1 MGPAPLLPSY
11 AGANVRGIVPA
22 LLAPAGTDDLP
33 SWFPAGVT
41 GAAQVVLLV
50 VDGLGW
56 EQLQEHRELAPTLA
70 GLDGGPITSV
80 VPSTTSTALASIA
93 TGLTPAEHGIIGYR
107 IDMGGGDVMNILRWS
122 TVGGDARRRY
132 VPREVQPF
140 PAFLGQAVP
149 VVSKI
154 ELETSGFSG
163 AHLAGA
169 PMSGWRV
176 MSNLP
181 VEVAAQLARGHRM
194 VYAYYD
200 GVDKVAHEKGFGAY
214 YDAEIRAV
222 DRLVGDILDVL
233 PPGATLL
240 ITADHG
246 QVQVGDNTRP
256 PAPDVLGLTKHQS
269 GEGRFR
275 WLHALPG
282 AAAELLDAARA
293 AHDAVA
299 WVVSK
304 EQVIE
309 EGWFGPTM
317 PGPIAKR
324 LGDVALV
331 AHAPISFEDPAD
343 SGPFQLVCRHGSL
356 TSAEMLVPLLAGHS
370 R

>member
-1 MGPAPLLPSY
+1 MGPEPLLPSY
-11 AGANVRGIVPA
+11 AGANLRGIIPA
-22 LLAPAGTDDLP
+22 LLAPARTGGLP
-33 SWFPAGVT
+33 TWFPAPVN
-41 GAAQVVLLV
+41 GADQVVLLV
-50 VDGLGW
+50 LDGLGW
-56 EQLQEHRELAPTLA
+56 EQLQERSALAPTLA

-107 IDMGGGDVMNILRWS
+107 IDMGGGDVMNVLRWS
-122 TVGGDARRRY
+122 TAGGDARRRY

-154 ELETSGFSG
+154 ELEASGFSG

-169 PMSGWRV
+169 PMTGWRV

-181 VEVAAQLARGHRM
+181 VEIAAQLAAGHQL

-214 YDAEIRAV
+214 YDAEIRMV
-222 DRLVGDILDVL
+222 DRLIGDVLDVL
-233 PPGATLL
+233 PAGAVLL

-246 QVQVGDNTRP
+246 QVQVGPNTLP
-256 PAPDVLGLTKHQS
+256 PAPEVLGLTKYQS

-282 AAAELLDAARA
+282 AAGELLATATA
-293 AHDAVA
+293 AHGDVA
-299 WVVSK
+299 WVVSRS
-304 EQVIE
+304 QVID
-309 EGWFGPTM
+309 EGWFGPST

-331 AHAPISFEDPAD
+331 ARDPISFDDPAD

-356 TSAEMLVPLLAGHS
+356 TSAEMLVPLLAGP
-370 R
+370 RR